1 MQPVKKN
8 KKLII
13 CAALTGGP
21 TTKNNNPNVPY
32 TPEEYAEECFHCYQ
46 EGASIV
52 HLHAK
57 DPETGFAT
65 MDIDVHGK
73 ILDAVRTR
81 CPELIINISTGSA
94 MDTPEVRIRPI
105 EVFMPEMCSLNTNS
119 MNFAFV
125 DYKKG
130 EVLLE
135 FIYKNTFKDQVFWA
149 KKMLEAHSRP
159 EFEIFDPGGLSN
171 VLLLDKQKGLF
182 KHPLNFQFV
191 YGVAGGMA
199 FDPMLHLS
207 LVNMLTEGSTYSVC
221 GVGPHQIPAAFM
233 SIITGGHVRVG
244 LEDNVRMPD
253 NSLARG
259 SWEQVR
265 LVKDLA
271 GIAGRG
277 IASPEEARVML
288 GIRD

>member
-1 MQPVKKN
+1 MEKN

-57 DPETGFAT
+57 DPASGFAT
-65 MDIDVHGK
+65 MDVDVHGK
-73 ILDAVRTR
+73 ILDAVCAK

-94 MDTPEVRIRPI
+94 MDTPEVRIRPV
-105 EVFMPEMCSLNTNS
+105 EVFRPEMCSFNTNS

-135 FIYKNTFKDQVFWA
+135 FIYQNTFKDQVFWA
-149 KKMLEAHSRP
+149 KKILEANSRP

-199 FDPMLHLS
+199 FDQMLHLS
-207 LVNMLTEGSTYSVC
+207 LVNMLPEGSTYSVC
-221 GVGPHQIPAAFM
+221 GVGPHQMPAAFM

-259 SWEQVR
+259 SWDQVR
-265 LVKDLA
+265 LVKQLA

-288 GIRD
+288 GIRE